1 MKNIF
6 LFLILFVSS
15 SHCFSNIRIDE
26 GEWNEKDMIY
36 TNYTYGF
43 YWRLD
48 NEMSW
53 VSQPLMQKDA
63 IFGAVDMETNTV
75 AYITASPM
83 ETDCSDIWLYES
95 EIRKGQKEAYDESN
109 GVNIIEMNKVVFAG
123 KNALKT
129 KLIYNLNNDDR
140 FKDVRTQMIVV
151 QYTVL
156 LQGYGVTFSIM
167 ASQVLEE
174 SLNQYGLSIENVL
187 FNGVVL
193 TKPEQLK

>member
-1 MKNIF
+1 
-6 LFLILFVSS
+6 
-15 SHCFSNIRIDE
+15 
-26 GEWNEKDMIY
+26 MIY

-140 FKDVRTQMIVV
+140 FKDVGTQMIVV

-187 FNGVVL
+187 FDGVVL